1 MKTQHSDFTVIV
13 FCKNRMF
20 SSLQGA
26 TDFGVAPVGISIVL
40 TEGLAGRSTFIEE
53 MMCLGVKLGC

>member
-1 MKTQHSDFTVIV
+1 MVL
-13 FCKNRMF
+13 CKNRMF

-26 TDFGVAPVGISIVL
+26 TDFGVAPIGISIGL

-53 MMCLGVKLGC
+53 MMCMGVKLSC